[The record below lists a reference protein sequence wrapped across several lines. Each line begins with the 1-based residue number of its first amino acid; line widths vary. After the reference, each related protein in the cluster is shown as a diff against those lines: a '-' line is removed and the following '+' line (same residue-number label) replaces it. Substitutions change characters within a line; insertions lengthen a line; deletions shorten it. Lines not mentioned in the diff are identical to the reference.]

1 MQMKEQPNEMELSVV
16 IPCLNEEKTI
26 GICVQKAKAAIADLE
41 VDGEVLVVN
50 NGSTDR
56 SVTMARAAGARVVHE
71 TKKGY
76 GNAYH
81 RGFREARGRFIIMG
95 DADNTYDFRKIG
107 LFLQPLRNGYDLV
120 MGSRFQG
127 NIMPGAMPWLHRY
140 IGNPVLSGLLNLFF
154 HAHISDS
161 HCGMRGLSKEAY
173 QRMELHTGGMEF
185 ASEMVI
191 KALKQKL
198 RITEVPVRYYP
209 RVGESKLSSFRD
221 GWRHLR
227 FMLLYSPDWLFLW
240 PGLIFF
246 VAGLALLIALAPGPV
261 QIGTMS
267 IGVHF
272 MILGSLL
279 TLLGFQIINL
289 AFYAKT
295 YAVTTHMEDNDPLVN
310 FYQRYLSLEKGILVG
325 LTIFL
330 IGLVGNLHLL
340 WLYLSNGIG
349 LPQPKLS
356 EAILAMTLMVVGT
369 QTTFSAFF
377 LSLLTLPHHD

>member
-1 MQMKEQPNEMELSVV
+1 MQMKEQLNEVELSVI

-26 GICVQKAKAAIADLE
+26 GLCVQKATEAMADLH
-41 VDGEVLVVN
+41 VNGEVLVVD

-56 SVTMARAAGARVVHE
+56 SVTIARAAGARIVHE
-71 TKKGY
+71 PQKGY

-81 RGFREARGRFIIMG
+81 RGFREAKGRFIIMG

-107 LFLQPLRNGYDLV
+107 LFLQPLREGYDLV
-120 MGSRFQG
+120 MGSRFKG
-127 NIMPGAMPWLHRY
+127 EIMPGAMPWLHQY
-140 IGNPVLSGLLNLFF
+140 VGNPVLSGLLNLFF
-154 HAHISDS
+154 RARISDS
-161 HCGMRGLSKEAY
+161 HCGMRGLTKEAY
-173 QRMELHTGGMEF
+173 QRMELHTSGMEF

-191 KALKQKL
+191 KALKKKL

-240 PGLIFF
+240 PGLILF
-246 VAGLALLIALAPGPV
+246 VMGLALLIALAPGSIQV
-261 QIGTMS
+261 GSMS

-295 YAVTTHMEDNDPLVN
+295 YAVTTHMEENDPLVN
-310 FYQRYLSLEKGILVG
+310 FYQRYLSLEKGILLG
-325 LTIFL
+325 LAIFL
-330 IGLVGNLHLL
+330 IGLIANLHLL
-340 WLYLSNGIG
+340 WLYLSHGIG

-369 QTTFSAFF
+369 QTAFSAFF